1 MSRGTASEEDEEE
14 VDEEN
19 VGRFRKRRKRREGRR
34 RSPLVPACMSFA
46 ECDTLLAFGR
56 FQDIVLSKS
65 GARRYKPHPLEKSK
79 K

>member
-1 MSRGTASEEDEEE
+1 LSRGTASEEDEEE

-19 VGRFRKRRKRREGRR
+19 VGRFRKRRKRREGRM

-56 FQDIVLSKS
+56 FQDTKS
-65 GARRYKPHPLEKSK
+65 
-79 K
+79 